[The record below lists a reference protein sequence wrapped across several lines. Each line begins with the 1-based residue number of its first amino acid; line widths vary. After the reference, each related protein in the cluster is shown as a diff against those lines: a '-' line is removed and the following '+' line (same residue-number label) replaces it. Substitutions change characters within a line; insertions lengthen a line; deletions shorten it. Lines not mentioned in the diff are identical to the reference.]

1 MEERAEITLAELA
14 AVIHGGRVA
23 ADGGE
28 GGGLGLLFDILKYF
42 ELVELLN
49 KSLKLIILA
58 SFMPKLFMGTSYPFS
73 HFKTCHRKMA
83 KTSLMSI
90 PLMEDTL
97 LAFQNFSK
105 EICPNFMY
113 MYYVQTVVF
122 VLRQKIINYTF

>member
-49 KSLKLIILA
+49 KS
-58 SFMPKLFMGTSYPFS
+58 
-73 HFKTCHRKMA
+73 FKAH
-83 KTSLMSI
+83 
-90 PLMEDTL
+90 
-97 LAFQNFSK
+97 NFSF
-105 EICPNFMY
+105 IYAP
-113 MYYVQTVVF
+113 
-122 VLRQKIINYTF
+122 TFHGDK